1 MALQKRNTGA
11 CEHIIN
17 ASVSVCTC
25 CRQFVASCVETCVQ
39 HFVIMASEGFN
50 ALPRA
55 DIPKF
60 ASAVNAT
67 C

>member
-11 CEHIIN
+11 CKHIIN
-17 ASVSVCTC
+17 ASVSVCAG
-25 CRQFVASCVETCVQ
+25 CRQFVSSCVETCVK

-50 ALPRA
+50 ALARA

-60 ASAVNAT
+60 ASAVNAA